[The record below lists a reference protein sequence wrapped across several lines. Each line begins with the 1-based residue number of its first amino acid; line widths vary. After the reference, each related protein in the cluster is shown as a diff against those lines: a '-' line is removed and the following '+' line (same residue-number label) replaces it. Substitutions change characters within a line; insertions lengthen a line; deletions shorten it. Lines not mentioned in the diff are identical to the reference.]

1 MRIFDYLLLLSGVL
15 LLVGAGHGAIRGRK
29 DVVEVTALALV
40 GVAVL
45 IMGIEKFMVSS
56 LPEWL
61 EWLEI
66 LLLFVGAALFMGN
79 PRTPTRT

>member
-15 LLVGAGHGAIRGRK
+15 LLIGAAHGAIRGRK
-29 DVVEVTALALV
+29 DVVEITALALV
-40 GVAVL
+40 GVAVC
-45 IMGIEKFMVSS
+45 IMGVEKLMVRS

-61 EWLEI
+61 EWIQI
-66 LLLFVGAALFMGN
+66 LLLFISAALFMGN